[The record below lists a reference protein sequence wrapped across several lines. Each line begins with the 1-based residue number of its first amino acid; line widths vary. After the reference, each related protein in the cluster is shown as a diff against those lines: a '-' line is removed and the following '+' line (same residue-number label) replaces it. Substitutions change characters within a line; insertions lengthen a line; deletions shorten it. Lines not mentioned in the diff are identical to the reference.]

1 MDKYT
6 ISKEDML
13 KILGDREG
21 ADVTEDTVITAVNLT
36 EDGVE
41 FSLEEK
47 EKEEASSEG

>member
-1 MDKYT
+1 MGKFAIT
-6 ISKEDML
+6 KSDML
-13 KILGDREG
+13 EILGDRD
-21 ADVTEDTVITAVNLT
+21 ADVSDDTVITAVNLT

>member
-1 MDKYT
+1 LLKT
-6 ISKEDML
+6 NVSKEDML
-13 KILGDREG
+13 EFLGDRG
-21 ADVTEDTVITAVNLT
+21 VNITENTAITAVTLT